1 MVRVLLFFFFIFT
14 LVEAAKAEFLPK
26 AFEVKLT
33 QVKKTEMGRER
44 KEKVAL
50 KYQFPSQLNMNVV
63 TPDQET
69 SYICNRSK
77 AWMYQPPFMEGE
89 KGTVS
94 ISNSSASC
102 YSKLFD
108 AFNQGLKDNEL
119 YKVKKL
125 ADNSYDLIFSKGMA
139 EQLKYIKANL
149 SFKTKKTQ
157 FENIKA
163 IKLFTEDQ
171 KKPDLLNVDN
181 FEVVKGFKKT
191 TFEFVIPPN
200 TNIQK

>member
-1 MVRVLLFFFFIFT
+1 
-14 LVEAAKAEFLPK
+14 
-26 AFEVKLT
+26 
-33 QVKKTEMGRER
+33 
-44 KEKVAL
+44 
-50 KYQFPSQLNMNVV
+50 
-63 TPDQET
+63 
-69 SYICNRSK
+69 
-77 AWMYQPPFMEGE
+77 MYQPPFMEGE

-108 AFNQGLKDNEL
+108 AFNQGLRDNEL

-149 SFKTKKTQ
+149 SFKSKKTQ